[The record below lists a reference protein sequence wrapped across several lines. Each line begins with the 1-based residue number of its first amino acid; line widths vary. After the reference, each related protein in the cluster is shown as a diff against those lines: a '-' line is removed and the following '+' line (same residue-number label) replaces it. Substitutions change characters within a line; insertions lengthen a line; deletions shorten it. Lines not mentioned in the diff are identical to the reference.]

1 MIRPELNEAKKYA
14 ADGYRMVPVCCEML
28 SDVITPINLL
38 RKLKAANEHC
48 YMPLLLLING
58 LSYICNHNALS

>member
-48 YMPLLLLING
+48 
-58 LSYICNHNALS
+58 